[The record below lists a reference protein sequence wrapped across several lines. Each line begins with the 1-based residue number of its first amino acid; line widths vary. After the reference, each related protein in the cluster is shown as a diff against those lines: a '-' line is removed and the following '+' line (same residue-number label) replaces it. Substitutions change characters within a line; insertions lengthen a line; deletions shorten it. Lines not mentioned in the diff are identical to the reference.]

1 MGLGLLIS
9 GVGATALG
17 TMLLVAG
24 ARAVQSDLAPIGG
37 EDIESDGPQFDG
49 RGLTGI
55 ALLLGGL
62 GTAAGLV
69 MVPAGAIRLHRW
81 RAWQRARPTMNRSA
95 PGTWTV
101 GFSLRF

>member
-17 TMLLVAG
+17 TMLIVAG
-24 ARAVQSDLAPIGG
+24 ARAVQPDLAPIGG

-49 RGLTGI
+49 RGLTVI

-62 GTAAGLV
+62 GTIAGLV
-69 MVPAGAIRLHRW
+69 MVPAGAVRLHRW
-81 RAWQRARPTMNRSA
+81 QAWKRAQPIVNRTA
-95 PGTWTV
+95 PGTWTA
-101 GFSLRF
+101 GFSVRF